1 MCQDSYS
8 GIRYSYTVSIGKT
21 DIVCILIY
29 SLEPFMKKLILITT
43 TTVAAACLLS
53 GCSSLVNPY
62 KEPSIDVLKTVVP
75 STTAAPSA
83 SPSAVTLPT
92 QFPKVPLF
100 NDDYVPGSY
109 KTYMNTAAQQ
119 EYKVSLYADEQA
131 LTQIIANY
139 QVSGFQPTT
148 QVTNPDGSKTVEFDN
163 SEYSVTVNGK
173 KNAENRYQYDYRIVT
188 KAVN

>member
-1 MCQDSYS
+1 
-8 GIRYSYTVSIGKT
+8 
-21 DIVCILIY
+21 
-29 SLEPFMKKLILITT
+29 MKKLIFVTT
-43 TTVAAACLLS
+43 TTLAAACLLS
-53 GCSSLVNPY
+53 GCSALANPY
-62 KEPSIDVLKTVVP
+62 KEPSIDVLKTVAP
-75 STTAAPSA
+75 SATATPSA
-83 SPSAVTLPT
+83 SPTAVVLPA

-139 QVSGFQPTT
+139 QVAGFQPTE
-148 QVTNPDGSKTVEFDN
+148 QVTNFDGSKTVEFDN
-163 SEYSVTVNGK
+163 SEYSVTVNGA
-173 KNAENRYQYDYRIVT
+173 KNAENRYQYDYRIIT